1 MFESTEC
8 MFVCVCLL
16 HAIGFVEYYFQATFF
31 ALYNECWT
39 AVTSGA
45 IFMTFT
51 YQDSFS
57 FLNAIRILYLSFQR
71 GLFVYKLRKL
81 SLKGPRCG

>member
-45 IFMTFT
+45 ILMTFT
-51 YQDSFS
+51 YQDSSS
-57 FLNAIRILYLSFQR
+57 FLHAIRILYLSFATM
-71 GLFVYKLRKL
+71 LTCL
-81 SLKGPRCG
+81 